1 MKMNI
6 KNYMKI
12 FKIKKIINKIL
23 LSFYYFYFPSIVFM
37 ENKNITNDILLIILV
52 FLSSIF
58 FTQIYLN
65 FIDITREITEEDIE
79 KILKI
84 LSEDSDEDMEKILKK
99 IKENASKRK

>member
-1 MKMNI
+1 
-6 KNYMKI
+6 
-12 FKIKKIINKIL
+12 
-23 LSFYYFYFPSIVFM
+23 M